1 MIRDTNIE
9 LKRTVPIIRAVSAAI
24 IDMHE
29 DIGRCEEIFSH
40 WAVRVFKKLNR
51 QSIHLGRRRAILTIN
66 TNTNTATLPPDF
78 HEEFFVGP
86 IINGRKMQMHLRPD
100 LVDPNTEEIECDDKC
115 DKCGQDKSICNDLTI
130 TETTELVPVGD
141 NVYTKTT
148 VKKLYPNGN
157 YMLEITYP
165 VMNTQTS
172 TIEYTTVKEFITK
185 LDMKPCGC
193 PDLTEQTLKK
203 IECFCPDVFACHFTE
218 CDCTC
223 MDRIG
228 GYRIYDDTGLIV
240 FDNPNGF
247 TKVYMEYQGF
257 LLKKNGQY
265 HIPEVAFE
273 TIVEGTKDKYL
284 WNKKGTPQWERRDQ
298 FDRYKMERSNMEKEI
313 NLISMGTLVKIIGM
327 VPKFDWNEP
336 VTDMCFVTRPTAAG
350 TSVTDDCGSPVTQCT
365 IPPASSAIAA
375 TSSINRVDWDL
386 SGGETILTS
395 VEMKGKRLLYFNIEN
410 NDSWKILL
418 GGTPTYR
425 QILFNSVN
433 GTIQMPFPAEAGQF
447 AYAIFAD
454 GLNTAAPVT
463 PAQYTNLDD
472 WWTTVPNQNYVE
484 VGAVASGYNGYLIG
498 VTDIITAV
506 FRGGAKY
513 NLVPGA
519 PTGMEAMYD
528 ATTQKVIFENDFF
541 AGETIALE
549 FKRQV

>member
-51 QSIHLGRRRAILTIN
+51 QSIHLGRRRVILTIN

-86 IINGRKMQMHLRPD
+86 IVNGRKMQMHLRPD

-115 DKCGQDKSICNDLTI
+115 EKCGQDKSICNDLTI

-172 TIEYTTVKEFITK
+172 TIEYTTVKEFITQ

-298 FDRYKMERSNMEKEI
+298 FDRYKMERSNMDKEI
-313 NLISMGTLVKIIGM
+313 NRISMGTLMKIIGM
-327 VPKFDWNEP
+327 VPKFDWDEP
-336 VTDMCFVTRPTAAG
+336 VTDMCFVTRPAAAG
-350 TSVTDDCGSPVTQCT
+350 GSSVTNDCGSPVTQCI

-386 SGGETILTS
+386 SGGESILSS
-395 VEMKGKRLLYFNIEN
+395 VELKGKRLLYFNIEN
-410 NDSWKILL
+410 NDSWKILFS
-418 GGTPTYR
+418 GTPTFR
-425 QILFNSVN
+425 QILFNSPN
-433 GTIQMPFPAEAGQF
+433 GTIQMPFPAEAGQYAF
-447 AYAIFAD
+447 AIYAT
-454 GLNTAAPVT
+454 GLSSAAPSGELTNTIVQT
-463 PAQYTNLDD
+463 VNITSNGQVIADPNLDLAPGQLLIVSVTSNGLD
-472 WWTTVPNQNYVE
+472 YSWDPVYVFSDTLPPQP
-484 VGAVASGYNGYLIG
+484 GLSGEFTFANIG
-498 VTDIITAV
+498 GQIKIISVSA
-506 FRGGAKY
+506 R
-513 NLVPGA
+513 
-519 PTGMEAMYD
+519 
-528 ATTQKVIFENDFF
+528 I
-541 AGETIALE
+541 
-549 FKRQV
+549 

>member
-1 MIRDTNIE
+1 MTRDTNIE

-29 DIGRCEEIFSH
+29 DIGRCEELFSH

-51 QSIHLGRRRAILTIN
+51 QSLHVGRRRVILTIN
-66 TNTNTATLPPDF
+66 PNTNTATLPPDF

-100 LVDPNTEEIECDDKC
+100 LADPNAEEIECDDKC
-115 DKCGQDKSICNDLTI
+115 PKCGQDKSICNDLTI

-141 NVYTKTT
+141 SVYTKTT

-172 TIEYTTVKEFITK
+172 QIEYTTVKEFITK

-193 PDLTEQTLKK
+193 PDLTEETVKK

-228 GYRIYDDTGLIV
+228 GYRIYEDTGLMV

-257 LLKKNGQY
+257 LPKKNGQY

-273 TIVEGTKDKYL
+273 AIVEGTKDKYL

-298 FDRYKMERSNMEKEI
+298 FERYKMERGNMDKEI
-313 NLISMGTLVKIIGM
+313 NRVSWGTIMKIVGM
-327 VPKFDWNEP
+327 VPKFDWDEP
-336 VTDMCFVTRPTAAG
+336 VTDMCFVTKPAAAG
-350 TSVTDDCGSPVTQCT
+350 TSITTDCGSPVTQCI

-375 TSSINRVDWDL
+375 TSSINRVDWDTV
-386 SGGETILTS
+386 GGETILSS
-395 VEMKGKRLLYFNIEN
+395 VELKGKRLLYFNIEN
-410 NDSWKILL
+410 NDSWKILFT
-418 GGTPTYR
+418 GTPNFR
-425 QILFNSVN
+425 QIVFNSAN
-433 GTIQMPFPAEAGQF
+433 GTIQMPFPAEPDQA

-454 GLNTAAPVT
+454 GLNSTTPSGQLTNTIVQTVNIAFAGQVIANPGIDLAPGQLLIVSVT
-463 PAQYTNLDD
+463 
-472 WWTTVPNQNYVE
+472 
-484 VGAVASGYNGYLIG
+484 SNGFDYSWDPVYIFSD
-498 VTDIITAV
+498 T
-506 FRGGAKY
+506 
-513 NLVPGA
+513 LVPQPGLSGEF
-519 PTGMEAMYD
+519 T
-528 ATTQKVIFENDFF
+528 F
-541 AGETIALE
+541 ANIGGQIKIISISA
-549 FKRQV
+549 RI